1 MSCRRCGGD
10 TYGSQSF
17 CSKCLSDWSA
27 MRKQA
32 WDFIE
37 KKLGNL
43 SSENLKSY
51 QKEMKKLEAVWRKDK
66 DKFQE
71 LLKGGEKVEIN

>member
-1 MSCRRCGGD
+1 MSCRRCGGA
-10 TYGSQSF
+10 TYGNQTI
-17 CSKCLSDWSA
+17 CSKCLMDWSA

-37 KKLGNL
+37 KKLGKL
-43 SSENLKSY
+43 SPENLKSY

-71 LLKGGEKVEIN
+71 MIKEENSDGL